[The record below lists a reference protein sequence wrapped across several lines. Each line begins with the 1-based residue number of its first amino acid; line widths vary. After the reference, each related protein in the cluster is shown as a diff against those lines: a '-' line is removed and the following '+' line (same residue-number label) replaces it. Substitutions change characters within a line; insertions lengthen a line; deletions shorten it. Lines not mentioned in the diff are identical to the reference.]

1 LFAQSGAD
9 SKARGVSKSVD
20 VDLSGDVGVDLA
32 FDNHLGVDVPTSYS
46 FDITHI
52 PKISIGLDPIT
63 INPLTV
69 NPLDVSVRL
78 KEIPSIR
85 THVPANFTLG
95 LSVLGYDLACVR
107 LCGEAQV
114 ITEPY
119 VPNPCEH
126 CGQVHLTPAPP
137 PGTVTPANVAGVPK

>member
-1 LFAQSGAD
+1 
-9 SKARGVSKSVD
+9 VSKSVD
-20 VDLSGDVGVDLA
+20 VDLSGDVGVGLT
-32 FDNHLGVDVPTSYS
+32 FDNHLGVDIPTSYS
-46 FDITHI
+46 FDITNI

-63 INPLTV
+63 INPLTIEPITI
-69 NPLDVSVRL
+69 NPLDLSVRI

-95 LSVLGYDLACVR
+95 LSVLGYDVACVR

-119 VPNPCEH
+119 EPNPCEH
-126 CGQVHLTPAPP
+126 CGRIHPTPVPVPIPRPNEPRAP
-137 PGTVTPANVAGVPK
+137 K

>member
-1 LFAQSGAD
+1 MST
-9 SKARGVSKSVD
+9 
-20 VDLSGDVGVDLA
+20 DVGVDLSGEVGVGLT
-32 FDNHLGVDVPTSYS
+32 FDNHLGVDIPTSYS

-63 INPLTV
+63 V
-69 NPLDVSVRL
+69 NPLDVSVRI
-78 KEIPSIR
+78 KEVPSLR

-95 LSVLGYDLACVR
+95 LSLLGYDIACLR

-114 ITEPY
+114 INEPY

-126 CGQVHLTPAPP
+126 CGRVHEPP
-137 PGTVTPANVAGVPK
+137 PPPPKAVEPPK

>member
-1 LFAQSGAD
+1 
-9 SKARGVSKSVD
+9 VSKSVD
-20 VDLSGDVGVDLA
+20 VDLSGDVGVGLS
-32 FDNHLGVDVPTSYS
+32 FDNRLGVDIPTSYS

-63 INPLTV
+63 IE
-69 NPLDVSVRL
+69 PLDVSVRL

-119 VPNPCEH
+119 EPNPCEH
-126 CGQVHLTPAPP
+126 CGRVHRTPVPV
-137 PGTVTPANVAGVPK
+137 PGSVLIPQANEPDVPK

>member
-1 LFAQSGAD
+1 M
-9 SKARGVSKSVD
+9 SKSVDVD
-20 VDLSGDVGVDLA
+20 VDLSGDVGVGLT

-46 FDITHI
+46 FDITHL

-63 INPLTV
+63 INPL
-69 NPLDVSVRL
+69 DVSVRI

-95 LSVLGYDLACVR
+95 LSLLGYDIACLR

-114 ITEPY
+114 INEPY

-126 CGQVHLTPAPP
+126 CGRVHEAPAPAP
-137 PGTVTPANVAGVPK
+137 VPISSTHVGEVPQ

>member
-1 LFAQSGAD
+1 
-9 SKARGVSKSVD
+9 VSKGVD
-20 VDLSGDVGVDLA
+20 VDLSGDVGVGLT
-32 FDNHLGVDVPTSYS
+32 FDNHLGVDIPTSYS

-63 INPLTV
+63 V
-69 NPLDVSVRL
+69 NPLDVSVRI
-78 KEIPSIR
+78 KEVPSLR

-95 LSVLGYDLACVR
+95 LSLLGYDIACLR

-114 ITEPY
+114 INEPY

-126 CGQVHLTPAPP
+126 CGRVHAPP
-137 PGTVTPANVAGVPK
+137 PPPPKVRELPK

>member
-1 LFAQSGAD
+1 M
-9 SKARGVSKSVD
+9 SKGVD
-20 VDLSGDVGVDLA
+20 VDLSGDVGVGLT
-32 FDNHLGVDVPTSYS
+32 FDNRLGVDIPTSYS

-63 INPLTV
+63 V
-69 NPLDVSVRL
+69 NPLDVSVRI
-78 KEIPSIR
+78 KEVPSLR

-95 LSVLGYDLACVR
+95 LSLLGYDIACLR

-114 ITEPY
+114 INEPY

-126 CGQVHLTPAPP
+126 CGRVHEPP
-137 PGTVTPANVAGVPK
+137 PPPPPKVRELPK

>member
-1 LFAQSGAD
+1 VG
-9 SKARGVSKSVD
+9 
-20 VDLSGDVGVDLA
+20 VDLSGEVGVGLT
-32 FDNHLGVDVPTSYS
+32 FDNRLGVDIPTSYS

-63 INPLTV
+63 V
-69 NPLDVSVRL
+69 NPLDVSVRI
-78 KEIPSIR
+78 KEVPSLR

-95 LSVLGYDLACVR
+95 LSLLGYDIACLR

-114 ITEPY
+114 INEPY

-126 CGQVHLTPAPP
+126 CGRVHEPP
-137 PGTVTPANVAGVPK
+137 PPPPKAVEPPK

>member
-1 LFAQSGAD
+1 
-9 SKARGVSKSVD
+9 VD
-20 VDLSGDVGVDLA
+20 VDLSGDVGVDLSGDVGVGLG
-32 FDNHLGVDVPTSYS
+32 FDNHLGVDIPTSYS
-46 FDITHI
+46 IDIKSI

-63 INPLTV
+63 INPLD
-69 NPLDVSVRL
+69 LSIRI

-119 VPNPCEH
+119 QPNRCEH
-126 CGQVHLTPAPP
+126 CGQVHRTP
-137 PGTVTPANVAGVPK
+137 TPVPVPNPVPIPQTNPGVPK

>member
-1 LFAQSGAD
+1 M
-9 SKARGVSKSVD
+9 SKGVD
-20 VDLSGDVGVDLA
+20 VDLSGDVGVGLT
-32 FDNHLGVDVPTSYS
+32 FDNHLGVDIPTSYS

-63 INPLTV
+63 V
-69 NPLDVSVRL
+69 NPLDVSVRI
-78 KEIPSIR
+78 KEVPSLR

-95 LSVLGYDLACVR
+95 LSLLGYDIACLR

-114 ITEPY
+114 INEPY

-126 CGQVHLTPAPP
+126 CGRVHEAPP
-137 PGTVTPANVAGVPK
+137 PPPPPKAVEPPK

>member
-1 LFAQSGAD
+1 M
-9 SKARGVSKSVD
+9 SKSVD

-85 THVPANFTLG
+85 THVPANFTIG

-137 PGTVTPANVAGVPK
+137 PGTVPPANIAGVPK

>member
-1 LFAQSGAD
+1 M
-9 SKARGVSKSVD
+9 D
-20 VDLSGDVGVDLA
+20 VDLSGDVGVGLT
-32 FDNHLGVDVPTSYS
+32 FDNHLAVDIPTSYS
-46 FDITHI
+46 FDITNI

-63 INPLTV
+63 INPLD
-69 NPLDVSVRL
+69 LSVRI

-95 LSVLGYDLACVR
+95 LSVLGYDVACVR

-119 VPNPCEH
+119 EPNPCEH
-126 CGQVHLTPAPP
+126 CGRIHPTPV
-137 PGTVTPANVAGVPK
+137 PGPIPRPHEGQGPT

>member
-1 LFAQSGAD
+1 
-9 SKARGVSKSVD
+9 VSKSVD
-20 VDLSGDVGVDLA
+20 VDLSGDVGVGLT
-32 FDNHLGVDVPTSYS
+32 FDNHLHVDIPTSYS
-46 FDITHI
+46 IDITHLPTI
-52 PKISIGLDPIT
+52 TIAPIT
-63 INPLTV
+63 INPLTI

-85 THVPANFTLG
+85 THIPANFAIG

-119 VPNPCEH
+119 EPNPCEH
-126 CGQVHLTPAPP
+126 CGRVHRTPIPVP
-137 PGTVTPANVAGVPK
+137 VPQPKPEVPK

>member
-1 LFAQSGAD
+1 
-9 SKARGVSKSVD
+9 VSKGGVD
-20 VDLSGDVGVDLA
+20 VDLSGDVGVGLT
-32 FDNHLGVDVPTSYS
+32 FDNRLGVDIPTSYS

-63 INPLTV
+63 V
-69 NPLDVSVRL
+69 SPLDVSVRI
-78 KEIPSIR
+78 KEVPSLR

-95 LSVLGYDLACVR
+95 LSLLGYDIACLR

-114 ITEPY
+114 INEPY

-126 CGQVHLTPAPP
+126 CGRVHQQPP
-137 PGTVTPANVAGVPK
+137 PPPPKVRELPK

>member
-1 LFAQSGAD
+1 
-9 SKARGVSKSVD
+9 VSKGVD
-20 VDLSGDVGVDLA
+20 VDLSWDVGVGLT
-32 FDNHLGVDVPTSYS
+32 FDNRLGVDIPTSYS

-63 INPLTV
+63 V
-69 NPLDVSVRL
+69 NPLDVSVRI
-78 KEIPSIR
+78 KEVPSLR

-95 LSVLGYDLACVR
+95 LSLLGYDIACLR

-114 ITEPY
+114 INEPY

-126 CGQVHLTPAPP
+126 CGRVHEPP
-137 PGTVTPANVAGVPK
+137 PPPPPPKGIEPPK